1 MFNYQFALHE
11 KIILAKRLMKEYEP
25 REGYILAFSGGKDS
39 TVLLDLAKRAGVKFK
54 AQYLITT
61 IEHPETLEFV
71 SQFPEVEMVQP
82 KNTIFE
88 LIEKKGFPPLRKY
101 RYCTAELK
109 AKTDR
114 DRFKLIGI
122 RAAESRKREK
132 YEPIADGGK
141 DRHLY
146 PLFDWTEGDIW
157 QYIGRYRLKY
167 HPLYNCG
174 YTRVGC
180 VLCPYAKRR
189 ILEYEI
195 ERYPE
200 IVEKY
205 RAACK
210 RAYDKKIADGKI
222 YHDIHSG
229 DELFEWWLKCLTNK

>member
-1 MFNYQFALHE
+1 MFDYQMALHD
-11 KIILAKRLMKEYEP
+11 KIITAKKLMKEYEP

-54 AQYLITT
+54 ARYLITT

-71 SQFPEVEMVQP
+71 SQFPEVELIEP
-82 KNTIFE
+82 RKTIFE
-88 LIEKKGFPPLRKY
+88 LIEQKGFPPLRKY

-132 YEPIADGGK
+132 YEPIVSEGK

-146 PLFDWTEGDIW
+146 PIFDWSDGEIW

-167 HPLYNCG
+167 NPLYNCG

-180 VLCPYAKRR
+180 VLCPYARKA
-189 ILEYEI
+189 ILKYEL
-195 ERYPE
+195 EKYSD

-205 RAACK
+205 RAACI
-210 RAYDKKIADGKI
+210 RAYEKKMLEGKK
-222 YHDIHSG
+222 YYNIHSG
-229 DELFEWWLKCLTNK
+229 EELFEWWLNCMLTK